1 MIVAERKPLDELKEL
16 LADYNKVLVV
26 GCGTCVAI
34 CLTGGEKEAGILATE
49 LDMAFKMDDQSRT
62 FDTDV
67 CQRQCDMEF
76 MEHLDAKVDD
86 YDALLSM
93 ACGVGIQFLNDRFP
107 EKVVLPG
114 VNTTFI
120 GANVDIGKWEEKC
133 QLCGECVLGSTGGV
147 CPMTRCAKRLLNGPC
162 GGTRTDGTCE
172 VSRDNPCAWVLI
184 YERLKATDRLDQIKA
199 IAQAKDHRTH
209 QHPASRIHEAY
220 LQRYTTDSAE

>member
-1 MIVAERKPLDELKEL
+1 MIVAERKPMEELKEL
-16 LADYNKVLVV
+16 LADYQRVLVV
-26 GCGTCVAI
+26 GCGTCVAV

-49 LDMAFKMDDQSRT
+49 LEMVYKMDNQDRT
-62 FDTDV
+62 FDVEV

-76 MEHLDAKVDD
+76 MEHLDPKVDD

-93 ACGVGIQFLNDRFP
+93 ACGVGIQFLNDRYP

-133 QLCGECVLGSTGGV
+133 RLCGECVLGITGGI

-172 VSRDNPCAWVLI
+172 ISRENPCAWVLI
-184 YERLKATDRLDQIKA
+184 YERLKATNRLEMIKNFVPN
-199 IAQAKDHRTH
+199 KDHRASM
-209 QHPASRIHEAY
+209 HPAKRVHEAY
-220 LQRYTTDSAE
+220 EQRYSAQE